1 VGGIVDPKTGEII
14 WEMHVPLAE
23 QRAHYRANPPRAI
36 RELRATAIEV
46 DWRFDGHGE
55 PVNSVFELACPCGGT
70 RFTATCGL
78 DEDGRSCS
86 PIAIDCASCETTH
99 EVFDEAKHGYDA
111 VRGMARSFEP
121 ARFDELVSPDVE
133 APHEVIVRFEYSSD
147 QLGDPTRE
155 EGRAHDL
162 FSWFTLLARD
172 PETKHLAFL
181 FEAECS

>member
-23 QRAHYRANPPRAI
+23 QLAHYRANPPRAI
-36 RELRATAIEV
+36 RGLRANAIEV

-86 PIAIDCASCETTH
+86 PIAIECASCETKH
-99 EVFDEAKHGYDA
+99 DVFDEAKHGYDA
-111 VRGMARSFEP
+111 ELGMAGSFEP
-121 ARFDELVSPDVE
+121 VGSDDLVSTDVD
-133 APHEVIVRFEYSSD
+133 APHEVIVRFEYCSD
-147 QLGDPTRE
+147 QLGDPGRQGERE
-155 EGRAHDL
+155 HDL

-172 PETKHLAFL
+172 SETKQLAFL
-181 FEAECS
+181 FDAECA